1 MTGLCFSPSTPVSST
16 NKAGRHDITEILL
29 KVALNTIIS
38 PFCNGKKVS
47 FEDFNL
53 LVFYYLSAS
62 EIWLDIGVAFGPLV
76 GDAFYWGGLWS
87 FYWWWPLVLMWERP
101 TKVITVCDTPPYGHA
116 PTYQI

>member
-1 MTGLCFSPSTPVSST
+1 MTGLWFSPGTPVSST
-16 NKAGRHDITEILL
+16 NKAGRHDITETLL

-62 EIWLDIGVAFGPLV
+62 EIWLDIGVAFGLFI
-76 GDAFYWGGLWS
+76 GGGLWS
-87 FYWWWPLVLMWERP
+87 LCGRGPRRSLRYATHRLMVMHP
-101 TKVITVCDTPPYGHA
+101 HTKYN
-116 PTYQI
+116 